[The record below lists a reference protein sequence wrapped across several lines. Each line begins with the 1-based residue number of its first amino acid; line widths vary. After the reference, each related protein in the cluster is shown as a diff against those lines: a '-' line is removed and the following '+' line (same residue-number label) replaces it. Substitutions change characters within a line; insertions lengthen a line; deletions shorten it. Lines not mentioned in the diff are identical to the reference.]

1 GPDGDAFLEDFGPL
15 VDQRIHAALDDF
27 LVGNLPPFDALLLRR
42 LQDDVPND
50 RVRQGVAAFIFVEA
64 RAGFLP
70 ETAHLAEPVGDGRV
84 ALVLRPQMSLA
95 LADAPADVQAGEVA
109 HAEGAHS
116 QAEFLQRAVDLLGA
130 RAFLEQETRFPQI
143 AVQHAVADEAV
154 AVAGQY
160 RHLLQRLAQ
169 RHDGGNGF
177 GRGLSPAHVFQQ
189 PHDIG
194 RA

>member
-1 GPDGDAFLEDFGPL
+1 MSAVVPPLAGLCALDQELGRFPEFAMDLVEAADRGEHLVEADLLGPEHRPAPIDGEAIAEKVDDVDIAGPDGDAFLEDFGPL

-109 HAEGAHS
+109 HA
-116 QAEFLQRAVDLLGA
+116 
-130 RAFLEQETRFPQI
+130 
-143 AVQHAVADEAV
+143 
-154 AVAGQY
+154 
-160 RHLLQRLAQ
+160 
-169 RHDGGNGF
+169 
-177 GRGLSPAHVFQQ
+177 
-189 PHDIG
+189 
-194 RA
+194 